1 MVAEKQR
8 ERITVDEWRALE
20 RASHDVKHEYIDGYV
35 YAMAGGTRA
44 HMHIA
49 SNAASAL
56 NQLFGDGPC
65 IAYALDL
72 ATRVSASRFTYPD
85 VVVPCADSDQ
95 PTMDETEVFEPRVV
109 IEVLSESTERFDRS
123 LKFSYYRDCPSVLEY
138 VLVNTEYQAVEVY
151 RRTEG
156 QWGTFLVYRPGDEV
170 ELTSVDARFPVAA
183 LYRRTD
189 VPETPAD
196 VPLSARSDPPP
207 AGDLV

>member
-8 ERITVDEWRALE
+8 ERITVEEWRALE
-20 RASHDVKHEYIDGYV
+20 RASHDVKHEYIDGYI

-56 NQLFGDGPC
+56 NGLFGDGPC
-65 IAYALDL
+65 IAYTLDM
-72 ATRVSASRFTYPD
+72 ATRVSASRFVYPD
-85 VVVPCADSDQ
+85 VVVTCAEGDQ
-95 PTMDETEVFEPRVV
+95 PTVDETEVLEPRVV

-123 LKFSYYRDCPSVLEY
+123 LKFAYYRDCPSVLEY

-156 QWGTFLVYRPGDEV
+156 QWGTFHVYRPGDDV

-189 VPETPAD
+189 VPETP
-196 VPLSARSDPPP
+196 PEPP
-207 AGDLV
+207 AGGESRTRAN